1 MRFLSLVAG
10 AASLGA
16 AAAGVIQ
23 AKSNEDT
30 CANVINTGEVLHLSV
45 NIVEYPVI
53 VDVELE
59 EDAVVTIDNT
69 ILIECTNAP
78 THLHTTVYA
87 FETKTVTKTIST
99 ATVTGKATGEAT
111 ATQAAASNEN
121 GHTVITKI
129 ATKTKT
135 SNAYVDL
142 DTQLETHRSNEDSVV
157 NPLLTPRTLPRL
169 LVARPSVRVSTLT

>member
-10 AASLGA
+10 AASLGV

-45 NIVEYPVI
+45 NIVEYPVV

-59 EDAVVTIDNT
+59 EDAVITIDNT

-87 FETKTVTKTIST
+87 FETTTVTKTIST
-99 ATVTGKATGEAT
+99 ATVTGEAI

-121 GHTVITKI
+121 GRTVLTKI
-129 ATKTKT
+129 ATKTKA
-135 SNAYVDL
+135 SNPYVDL
-142 DTQLETHRSNEDSVV
+142 YTYLVRHFSNK
-157 NPLLTPRTLPRL
+157 NTKIL
-169 LVARPSVRVSTLT
+169 